1 MPGRTEEYEYST
13 TVPDL
18 MVSRNGQTVV
28 HNLGLLVSDGSVNYS
43 WIRGGLLSKLTYS
56 SNKYLNFEYNA
67 DGIRTVKRYTL
78 NGNTTAHNYKLEGK
92 KIISEHISSG
102 DKTKELCFL
111 YIGDELVGLV
121 YNGDKYYY
129 QKNFRNDIMRIYD
142 SNGALAARYEYDAW
156 GNHKVYNASGSIST
170 DSEFIGN
177 INPFRYRG
185 YYYDVETQLYWVSS
199 RYYSPGLCR
208 FISPDDI
215 EYLDPESVN
224 GLNLYCYCL
233 NNPISYAD
241 PSGHFVITTAALIAG
256 LVAVGKAML
265 IGAAIG
271 AAVGAGFEFGKQ
283 LYQNGGDFSSL
294 DLGAIGMAALGGAVS
309 GAISAIPIPGSGFL
323 SYLGTFAIG
332 GAASIAGGLVTG
344 SVNSWETAA
353 LAFGIGGVAG
363 VIGRGA
369 SDIVKHIKVSKQIG
383 AISNKAQSIASM
395 SAKNKSLAIWNMV
408 GADNFSRNA
417 FKSWGYNQ
425 IFDLL
430 MTEGTN
436 QLLINSTSNL
446 TRYLVYSS
454 LVSSLGSGWF

>member
-1 MPGRTEEYEYST
+1 M
-13 TVPDL
+13 L
-18 MVSRNGQTVV
+18 V
-28 HNLGLLVSDGSVNYS
+28 HF
-43 WIRGGLLSKLTYS
+43 SKLHYPGGYTDNHLFPTSINGNNITYIGK
-56 SNKYLNFEYNA
+56 NIEGYGEYTYKYNEQ
-67 DGIRTVKRYTL
+67 GIRVNKSKT
-78 NGNTTAHNYKLEGK
+78 NYNIDYIIENN
-92 KIISEHISSG
+92 KIV
-102 DKTKELCFL
+102 KTKETKSGIIKSVE
-111 YIGDELVGLV
+111 YHYDEHDMLVGLT
-121 YNGDKYYY
+121 YNDKEY
-129 QKNFRNDIMRIYD
+129 FYD
-142 SNGALAARYEYDAW
+142 RDVL
-156 GNHKVYNASGSIST
+156 
-170 DSEFIGN
+170 GN
-177 INPFRYRG
+177 INRIIDITGKEYVRYKYTAYGEVIKEINVSLTTIEKQIANTLKEINIFLYKG
-185 YYYDVETQLYWVSS
+185 YCYDEETQLYWVSS
-199 RYYSPGLCR
+199 RYYSPELCR

-224 GLNLYCYCL
+224 GLNLYCYCK
-233 NNPISYAD
+233 NNPIMYAD

-323 SYLGTFAIG
+323 SYLRTFVIG

-425 IFDLL
+425 IFNLL

>member
-1 MPGRTEEYEYST
+1 M
-13 TVPDL
+13 
-18 MVSRNGQTVV
+18 N
-28 HNLGLLVSDGSVNYS
+28 N
-43 WIRGGLLSKLTYS
+43 
-56 SNKYLNFEYNA
+56 
-67 DGIRTVKRYTL
+67 
-78 NGNTTAHNYKLEGK
+78 
-92 KIISEHISSG
+92 
-102 DKTKELCFL
+102 
-111 YIGDELVGLV
+111 
-121 YNGDKYYY
+121 
-129 QKNFRNDIMRIYD
+129 
-142 SNGALAARYEYDAW
+142 
-156 GNHKVYNASGSIST
+156 SI
-170 DSEFIGN
+170 F
-177 INPFRYRG
+177 
-185 YYYDVETQLYWVSS
+185 
-199 RYYSPGLCR
+199 
-208 FISPDDI
+208 
-215 EYLDPESVN
+215 
-224 GLNLYCYCL
+224 
-233 NNPISYAD
+233 YAD

-271 AAVGAGFEFGKQ
+271 AAVGTGFEFSKQ
-283 LYQNGGDFSSL
+283 LYQKGGDFSSL

-309 GAISAIPIPGSGFL
+309 GAISAIPIPGKGFL
-323 SYLGTFAIG
+323 SYLGTFIIG
-332 GAASIAGGLVTG
+332 GAASIAGGRVTD

-383 AISNKAQSIASM
+383 AISNKAQSVASM

-436 QLLINSTSNL
+436 KLLINSTSNL